1 MDSYIDYYATEIYIA
16 NTDWPHKNFALWRA
30 RENDGSR
37 YGDTKWRWMLF
48 DVNYG
53 MPSGVANNL
62 AYVLDVDAAFA
73 SLYQNENFRRQFA
86 RRLLTIG
93 KEVFAPEKCNQLLD
107 QYAQIMKRPLMAS
120 NKRFYMD
127 EKSDEFDQYILDIK
141 TFFEKRYDVVW
152 NYLVQS
158 MGEEWLSDNGIQK

>member
-1 MDSYIDYYATEIYIA
+1 
-16 NTDWPHKNFALWRA
+16 
-30 RENDGSR
+30 
-37 YGDTKWRWMLF
+37 
-48 DVNYG
+48 
-53 MPSGVANNL
+53 
-62 AYVLDVDAAFA
+62 
-73 SLYQNENFRRQFA
+73 
-86 RRLLTIG
+86 
-93 KEVFAPEKCNQLLD
+93 
-107 QYAQIMKRPLMAS
+107 MKRPLMAS